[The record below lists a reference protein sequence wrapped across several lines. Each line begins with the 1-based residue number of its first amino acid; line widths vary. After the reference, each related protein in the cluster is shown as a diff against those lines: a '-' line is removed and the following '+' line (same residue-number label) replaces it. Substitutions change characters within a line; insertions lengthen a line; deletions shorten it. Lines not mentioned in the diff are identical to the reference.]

1 MHAFCKS
8 IVVIVAVAQSCLTLG
23 SPLDC
28 NLQALLSMGFP
39 RQEYWSG
46 TPLVAQWWGILAMWG
61 MQFQS
66 LFL

>member
-23 SPLDC
+23 GPMDC

-46 TPLVAQWWGILAMWG
+46 TPLVAQW
-61 MQFQS
+61 
-66 LFL
+66 